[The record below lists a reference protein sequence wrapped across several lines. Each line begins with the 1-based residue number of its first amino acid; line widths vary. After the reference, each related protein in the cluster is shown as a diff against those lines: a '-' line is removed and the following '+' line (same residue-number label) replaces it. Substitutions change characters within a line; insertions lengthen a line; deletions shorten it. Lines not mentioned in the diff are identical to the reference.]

1 MQLIGLNFGV
11 YFLSAVGNEI
21 NSFNVDLDQPSNNL
35 GLEDI
40 DNTIEVTNPIDGVV
54 PNLFEDQT
62 VNPTEEELLNDKSH
76 ETGKETGSLLELAP
90 VNPAAEK
97 KTVKR
102 RVRKL
107 IIDDVK
113 EIDSASMK
121 TQLSDTSNII
131 GQLEL
136 APPTRRLMQL
146 KETSGV
152 DKMFSMTSRP
162 LHSKTLLKVSNSF
175 KFRGFYSLKV
185 FRARLTFSWKLDHN
199 SSFKNQKDLKSMVD
213 LRLDCTRFDFYILK
227 SKI

>member
-1 MQLIGLNFGV
+1 M
-11 YFLSAVGNEI
+11 YFLSAVGNEV

-76 ETGKETGSLLELAP
+76 ENVKENGSLLELAP
-90 VNPAAEK
+90 VNPATEK

-162 LHSKTLLKVSNSF
+162 LHSKTLLKVRNSF
-175 KFRGFYSLKV
+175 NF
-185 FRARLTFSWKLDHN
+185 
-199 SSFKNQKDLKSMVD
+199 
-213 LRLDCTRFDFYILK
+213 
-227 SKI
+227 

>member
-1 MQLIGLNFGV
+1 M
-11 YFLSAVGNEI
+11 
-21 NSFNVDLDQPSNNL
+21 DQPSNNL

-40 DNTIEVTNPIDGVV
+40 DNTIEVTNPIDGCV

-62 VNPTEEELLNDKSH
+62 VNPTEEESPNKSQN
-76 ETGKETGSLLELAP
+76 GKENSTLELAP
-90 VNPAAEK
+90 VQEKEK
-97 KTVKR
+97 KIAKR
-102 RVRKL
+102 RIRKL

-162 LHSKTLLKVSNSF
+162 LHSKTLLRVSFSSCFSSLLFQLKTKILINCLLSNFFCIILDYLFLYFLRIGQRVARDEHFYLFSF
-175 KFRGFYSLKV
+175 IKALYIKFVKTSKYGRNIS
-185 FRARLTFSWKLDHN
+185 RFS
-199 SSFKNQKDLKSMVD
+199 
-213 LRLDCTRFDFYILK
+213 
-227 SKI
+227 

>member
-1 MQLIGLNFGV
+1 MTWTTIWTGWIQVRTFFGSIILQLIGLNVDV
-11 YFLSAVGNEI
+11 YFLSAVGNEV

-76 ETGKETGSLLELAP
+76 ENVKENGSLLELAP
-90 VNPAAEK
+90 VNPATEK

-162 LHSKTLLKVSNSF
+162 LHSKTLLKVRNSF
-175 KFRGFYSLKV
+175 NF
-185 FRARLTFSWKLDHN
+185 
-199 SSFKNQKDLKSMVD
+199 
-213 LRLDCTRFDFYILK
+213 
-227 SKI
+227 